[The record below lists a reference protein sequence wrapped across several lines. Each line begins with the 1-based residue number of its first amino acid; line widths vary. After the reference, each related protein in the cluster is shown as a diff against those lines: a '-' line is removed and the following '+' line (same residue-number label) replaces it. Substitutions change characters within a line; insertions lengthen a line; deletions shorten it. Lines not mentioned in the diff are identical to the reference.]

1 MRQNASRRPQRSPP
15 PDPKVDLD
23 IGERL
28 RAIRA
33 LHGLSQRALARR
45 AGVTNGIISMI
56 EQNRSSPSVATLK
69 KILDGFPMS
78 LAEFF
83 AVGRPVQERMF
94 YLASELVEIGGGRI
108 SYRQVGENL
117 GTRAMQILHERL
129 GPGAD
134 TGPELFHHDAE
145 EGGVVIRG
153 SVELTIGSD
162 TRVLRAGDAYYF
174 DSRIPHRFRNTGSDT
189 CEIVSA
195 CTPPSF

>member
-1 MRQNASRRPQRSPP
+1 MRKTHGEPATATRR
-15 PDPKVDLD
+15 DLD

-28 RAIRA
+28 RAIRGM
-33 LHGLSQRALARR
+33 HGLSQRALAKR

-83 AVGRPVQERMF
+83 ALGRPVQERMF
-94 YLASELVEIGGGRI
+94 YRASELVEIGGGLI
-108 SYRQVGENL
+108 SYRQVGTNL
-117 GTRAMQILHERL
+117 GNRAMQILHERIR
-129 GPGAD
+129 PGAD

-153 SVELTIGSD
+153 SMELTIGSE

-174 DSRIPHRFRNTGSDT
+174 DSRIPHRFRNAGSDT
-189 CEIVSA
+189 CEVVSA